1 MSDNNRSLYRARI
14 ELTSLHAIWYGKGQ
28 NEPGFVRQ
36 FIGDSIFNY
45 REFLLEKKYYRLEI
59 ASDFL
64 LEKFRLKIFHNHKF
78 FVLEY

>member
-1 MSDNNRSLYRARI
+1 M
-14 ELTSLHAIWYGKGQ
+14 ELKLLQAIWYGKGQ

-45 REFLLEKKYYRLEI
+45 REFFLEKKYYRFEI
-59 ASDFL
+59 VSDFL
-64 LEKFRLKIFHNHKF
+64 LEKFRLKIFQNHKF